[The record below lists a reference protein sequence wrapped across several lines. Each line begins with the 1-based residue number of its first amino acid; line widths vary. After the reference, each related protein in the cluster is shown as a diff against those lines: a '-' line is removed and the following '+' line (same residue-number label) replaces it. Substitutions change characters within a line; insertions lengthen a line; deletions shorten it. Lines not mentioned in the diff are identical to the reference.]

1 MSEVRRRAAAGLTLI
16 EFLFATSIMAVVA
29 LGVAGMFPAALR
41 SVVTGG
47 HVTKATALAREMA
60 EMIRL
65 EAARPEMWGD
75 PNTPNLISVYN
86 GTNTNT
92 VTYDCLTGT
101 PSTRTPKEKWKCDI
115 VATTAQQ
122 SGSGLPAGYGTV
134 AVTCINANGTENT
147 TNPCT
152 TDLRRATVTVTWE
165 RTGSRSVSVV
175 TNVVRPNPN
184 PN

>member
-1 MSEVRRRAAAGLTLI
+1 VSEVRRRAAVGLTLI

-65 EAARPEMWGD
+65 EAARPERFD
-75 PNTPNLISVYN
+75 SLISDYN
-86 GTNTNT
+86 GTNTDT
-92 VTYDCLTGT
+92 VNYNCLTGT

-165 RTGSRSVSVV
+165 PTGSRSVSVV